1 MKEVAVQ
8 FGEQNSLAGV
18 LTLPDQATGFPV
30 VVLTT
35 VGFTTRFGPAR
46 VHTLLA
52 RRLAEIGVACLRYD
66 LDSLGDSG
74 SCYSHIPLKE
84 RTQVEVGHA
93 MDFLQDKMGARQ
105 FMLAGICSGAEAS
118 FRCAAV
124 DPRVVGAIMVDPF
137 SIPTLEAKVRFFFY
151 RVKRKLFLLLN
162 LFESS
167 PTASGDDVDLV
178 NYHYMNRAEV
188 QPILQQLLA
197 RKIYVHMVYT
207 ATVREELNHPG
218 QLQTAFP
225 ELPIAGNL
233 VLDWLPR
240 VTHSPVFVE
249 QVKALVETIAQRLEQ
264 YLRGVK

>member
-18 LTLPDQATGFPV
+18 LTLPDGANSNPV

-46 VHTLLA
+46 VHTQLA

-93 MDFLQDKMGARQ
+93 LDFLQSQ
-105 FMLAGICSGAEAS
+105 FGDREFILAGICSGAEAS
-118 FRCAAV
+118 FRSAAV
-124 DPRVVGAIMVDPF
+124 DSRVVGAIMVDPF
-137 SIPTLEAKVRFFFY
+137 SIPTMAARIRFFFY
-151 RVKRKLFLLLN
+151 RLKRKSFLLLG
-162 LFESS
+162 LFEHS

-188 QPILQQLLA
+188 APILRQLLA

-218 QLQTAFP
+218 QLQKAFP
-225 ELPIAGNL
+225 DMPIAGNV

-249 QVKALVETIAQRLEQ
+249 QVETLVSTIAKRLEQ
-264 YLRGVK
+264 HLHGVK